1 MLDCGN
7 GCTRGQA
14 RNTATLKEWRASGL
28 GLYPPVTVSDVCETN
43 DRSLDYGGKSFQP
56 SASSQNLVC
65 DLQWRSPHANDSR
78 WCEPSTLLTPA

>member
-28 GLYPPVTVSDVCETN
+28 GLYPPVTVSDVSETN
-43 DRSLDYGGKSFQP
+43 R
-56 SASSQNLVC
+56 
-65 DLQWRSPHANDSR
+65 
-78 WCEPSTLLTPA
+78 